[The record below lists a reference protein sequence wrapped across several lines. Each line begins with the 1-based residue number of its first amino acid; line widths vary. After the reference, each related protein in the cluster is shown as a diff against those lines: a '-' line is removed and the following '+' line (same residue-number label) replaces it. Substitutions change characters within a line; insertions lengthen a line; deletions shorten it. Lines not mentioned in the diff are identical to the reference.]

1 MPNINTID
9 ELKLGDRVKSNVFT
23 WSQKWMI
30 PGYEEYNMTKIGTIV
45 RLGESFFDTYIIDDE
60 NKEILL
66 AVDPGSS
73 GGVSIEKI
81 DN

>member
-1 MPNINTID
+1 MINNIE
-9 ELKLGDRVKSNVFT
+9 ELKVGDRVRSNVFT
-23 WSQKWMI
+23 NSQKWII

-60 NKEILL
+60 NKEMVL

>member
-1 MPNINTID
+1 MPMINTID
-9 ELKLGDRVKSNVFT
+9 ELKVGDRVRSNVFT
-23 WSQKWMI
+23 NSQKWMI
-30 PGYEEYNMTKIGTIV
+30 PGYEEYNMTKIGTII
-45 RLGESFFDTYIIDDE
+45 RLGVSFFDTYIIDDE
-60 NKEILL
+60 KNEMIL

>member
-1 MPNINTID
+1 MPRIESIN
-9 ELKLGDRVKSNVFT
+9 ELRIGDRVSSNVFT

-30 PGYEEYNMTKIGTIV
+30 PGYEEYNMTKYGVIV
-45 RLGESFFDTYIIDDE
+45 RIGESFFDTYIRNDE
-60 NKEILL
+60 GNEVIL

-81 DN
+81 E

>member
-1 MPNINTID
+1 MPMINTIE
-9 ELKLGDRVKSNVFT
+9 ELKVGDRVRSNVFT
-23 WSQKWMI
+23 NSQKWII
-30 PGYEEYNMTKIGTIV
+30 PGYEQYNMTKIGTIV

-60 NKEILL
+60 NKEMVL

>member
-1 MPNINTID
+1 MPMINNIE
-9 ELKLGDRVKSNVFT
+9 ELKVGDRVRSNVFT
-23 WSQKWMI
+23 NSQKWII

-60 NKEILL
+60 NKEMVL